1 MTAWLNPLA
10 PVEPV
15 MVSPSSFTKVTQ
27 PSMETPP
34 DFRVMERWRNL
45 TG

>member
-1 MTAWLNPLA
+1 MTGWLNPLA

-15 MVSPSSFTKVTQ
+15 IVSPSSFTDATQ
-27 PSMETPP
+27 PSMETLRN
-34 DFRVMERWRNL
+34 FRVLERWRNL